1 MEGRKMNNDKKQN
14 QTLKEAKGFMLI
26 IIVVVLCFYAVI
38 GGTKIK
44 GQAVP
49 MIFGK
54 GCAVVM
60 TGSMEPNIP
69 IDALIFIDETDN
81 YQVGDVVVINKTG
94 YNPVVHRIVSIEN
107 DEVITKGDANNTVDE
122 PVTLSNLNGKV
133 IGYIPYV
140 GLVINYIKTPLG
152 SLTLILVFLLLW
164 SISNKKAS
172 KEEEDESNS

>member
-1 MEGRKMNNDKKQN
+1 MSDNNNKKEYN
-14 QTLKEAKGFMLI
+14 ALKEAKNFILI
-26 IIVVVLCFYAVI
+26 LIVVVLCFYATI

-60 TGSMEPNIP
+60 TGSMEPNLP
-69 IDALIFIDETDN
+69 IDALIFIDETND
-81 YQVGDVVVINKTG
+81 YQIGDVVVINKTG

-107 DEVITKGDANNTVDE
+107 EKVITKGDANNTVDE
-122 PVTLSNLNGKV
+122 PVTISDLNGKV

-140 GLVINYIKTPLG
+140 GRVINYIKTPLG